1 METQNITLSIPKEVL
16 RKAKLI
22 AVQRQTSL
30 SRLLTQALLEIVS
43 NEEGYE
49 RHRRIHLALLER
61 GVDLGT
67 QGNISWKRDELHER

>member
-30 SRLLTQALLEIVS
+30 SRLLTQALLEIIS

-61 GVDLGT
+61 GIDLGT

>member
-61 GVDLGT
+61 GIDLGT

>member
-30 SRLLTQALLEIVS
+30 SRLLTQALLEIIS

-49 RHRRIHLALLER
+49 HHRRIHLALLER
-61 GVDLGT
+61 SVDLGT

>member
-49 RHRRIHLALLER
+49 RHRRIHLALLEH